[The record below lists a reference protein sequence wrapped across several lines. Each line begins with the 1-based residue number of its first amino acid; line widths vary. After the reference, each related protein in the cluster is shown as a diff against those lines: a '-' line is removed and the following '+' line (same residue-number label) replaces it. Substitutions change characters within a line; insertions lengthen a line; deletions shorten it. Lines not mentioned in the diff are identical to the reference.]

1 LFNLPIF
8 LLLAIAIAF
17 YICYNVLTNKNIG
30 GIFSMENMDT
40 IRSTVNHHIKI
51 GVLEGHFATNHS
63 HVSHYIDMTTIK
75 TKCNVAR
82 DVAGELSSKYYDT
95 DIDTI
100 ICLEG
105 TQMVGAFLAERL
117 SANGSGMNAG
127 KNISVITP
135 ELNSNNQMIFRDN
148 IQRLVNGRK
157 VMLLISSASS
167 GKTINRMV
175 ECLAY
180 YNGQLVGVCALF
192 SAIKEYN
199 GIPIKAMFVAD
210 DIPNYFSSSSTD
222 CPLCKQGQR
231 VDAVITSFGYSKI

>member
-1 LFNLPIF
+1 
-8 LLLAIAIAF
+8 
-17 YICYNVLTNKNIG
+17 
-30 GIFSMENMDT
+30 MENMDT
-40 IRSTVNHHIKI
+40 IRSSVNHHIKI
-51 GVLEGHFATNHS
+51 GVLAGHFATNHS

-82 DVAGELSSKYYDT
+82 DVASELASKYYDT

-117 SANGSGMNAG
+117 SAHGSGMNQG

-148 IQRLVNGRK
+148 VQRNVFNRK

-167 GKTINRMV
+167 GKTINRSV

-180 YNGQLVGVCALF
+180 YSGQLAGICAIF
-192 SAIKEYN
+192 SAIDSYQ
-199 GIPIKAMFVAD
+199 GLPIKSMFKSS
-210 DIPNYFSSSSTD
+210 DIPNYFTSPATD
-222 CPLCKQGQR
+222 CPLCKANQR
-231 VDAVITSFGYSKI
+231 VEAVITSFGYSKI

>member
-1 LFNLPIF
+1 
-8 LLLAIAIAF
+8 
-17 YICYNVLTNKNIG
+17 
-30 GIFSMENMDT
+30 MENMDT
-40 IRSTVNHHIKI
+40 IRSNVNHHIKI
-51 GVLEGHFATNHS
+51 GVLQGHFATNHS

-82 DVAGELSSKYYDT
+82 DVAGELASKYYDT

-117 SANGSGMNAG
+117 SAHGSGMNEG
-127 KNISVITP
+127 KNLSVIIP

-148 IQRLVNGRK
+148 IQRLVRDRK

-180 YNGQLVGVCALF
+180 YSGQLVGICALF

-199 GIPIKAMFVAD
+199 GIRVKSMFNSD
-210 DIPNYFSSSSTD
+210 DIPGYFSSPSLD
-222 CPLCKQGQR
+222 CPLCKASQP

>member
-1 LFNLPIF
+1 
-8 LLLAIAIAF
+8 
-17 YICYNVLTNKNIG
+17 
-30 GIFSMENMDT
+30 MDNMDT
-40 IRSTVNHHIKI
+40 IRSSVNHHIKI
-51 GVLEGHFATNHS
+51 GVLKGHFATNHS
-63 HVSHYIDMTTIK
+63 HVNYYIDMTTIK

-82 DVAGELSSKYYDT
+82 DVASELATKYYDT

-117 SANGSGMNAG
+117 SANGSGMNQG

-148 IQRLVNGRK
+148 IQRLVRDRK
-157 VMLLISSASS
+157 IMLLISSASS
-167 GKTINRMV
+167 GKTINRSV

-180 YNGQLVGVCALF
+180 YGGQLNGICALF
-192 SAIKEYN
+192 SFIKDYQ
-199 GIPIKAMFVAD
+199 GIPVKAMFTED
-210 DIPNYFSSSSTD
+210 NIPDYFSSSAID
-222 CPLCKQGQR
+222 CPLCKANQR

>member
-1 LFNLPIF
+1 
-8 LLLAIAIAF
+8 
-17 YICYNVLTNKNIG
+17 
-30 GIFSMENMDT
+30 MENMDT
-40 IRSTVNHHIKI
+40 IRSSINHHIKI
-51 GVLEGHFATNHS
+51 GVLQGHFATNHS

-82 DVAGELSSKYYDT
+82 DVASELASKYYDT

-105 TQMVGAFLAERL
+105 TQMVGAFIAERL
-117 SANGSGMNAG
+117 SAHGSGMNQG

-148 IQRLVNGRK
+148 IQRLVRDRK

-167 GKTINRMV
+167 GKTINRSV

-180 YNGQLVGVCALF
+180 YSGQLAGICALF
-192 SAIKEYN
+192 SFIKSYN
-199 GIPIKAMFVAD
+199 GIPIKAMFTVD
-210 DIPNYFSSSSTD
+210 NIPNYFSSPAID
-222 CPLCKQGQR
+222 CPLCKANQR

>member
-1 LFNLPIF
+1 
-8 LLLAIAIAF
+8 
-17 YICYNVLTNKNIG
+17 
-30 GIFSMENMDT
+30 MENMDT

-51 GVLEGHFATNHS
+51 GVLAGHFATNHS

-82 DVAGELSSKYYDT
+82 DVASELASKYYDT

-117 SANGSGMNAG
+117 SAHGSGMNEG

-135 ELNSNNQMIFRDN
+135 EQNANNQMIFRDN
-148 IQRLVNGRK
+148 VQRNVRDRK
-157 VMLLISSASS
+157 IMLLISSASS
-167 GKTINRMV
+167 GKTINRSV

-180 YNGQLVGVCALF
+180 YGGQLAGICALF
-192 SAIKEYN
+192 SAIDEYH
-199 GIPIKAMFVAD
+199 GMPIKAMFKSI
-210 DIPNYFSSSSTD
+210 DIPNYFTSPNID
-222 CPLCKQGQR
+222 CPLCKVGQP

>member
-1 LFNLPIF
+1 
-8 LLLAIAIAF
+8 
-17 YICYNVLTNKNIG
+17 
-30 GIFSMENMDT
+30 MENMDT

-51 GVLEGHFATNHS
+51 GVLQGHFATNHS

-75 TKCNVAR
+75 TKCNVAK
-82 DVAGELSSKYYDT
+82 DVASELSAKYYDT
-95 DIDTI
+95 HIDTI

-117 SANGSGMNAG
+117 SAHGSGMNSG

-148 IQRLVNGRK
+148 VQRNVRDRK
-157 VMLLISSASS
+157 IMLLISSASS
-167 GKTINRMV
+167 GKTINRSV

-180 YNGQLVGVCALF
+180 YGGELTSICALF

-199 GIPIKAMFVAD
+199 GLPIKAMFKSD
-210 DIPNYFSSSSTD
+210 DIPGYFSSPSTD
-222 CPLCKQGQR
+222 CPLCKANQR

>member
-1 LFNLPIF
+1 
-8 LLLAIAIAF
+8 
-17 YICYNVLTNKNIG
+17 
-30 GIFSMENMDT
+30 MENMDT
-40 IRSTVNHHIKI
+40 IRSSVNHHIKI
-51 GVLEGHFATNHS
+51 GVLAGHFATNHS

-82 DVAGELSSKYYDT
+82 DVAGELASKYYDT

-117 SANGSGMNAG
+117 SAHGSGMNQG

-148 IQRLVNGRK
+148 VQRNIFNRK
-157 VMLLISSASS
+157 IMLLISSASS
-167 GKTINRMV
+167 GKTINRSV

-180 YNGQLVGVCALF
+180 YNGQLAGICALF
-192 SAIKEYN
+192 SAIDKYN
-199 GIPIKAMFVAD
+199 GMPIKAMFTYK
-210 DIPNYFSSSSTD
+210 DIPDYFTSPAID
-222 CPLCKQGQR
+222 CPLCKANQR